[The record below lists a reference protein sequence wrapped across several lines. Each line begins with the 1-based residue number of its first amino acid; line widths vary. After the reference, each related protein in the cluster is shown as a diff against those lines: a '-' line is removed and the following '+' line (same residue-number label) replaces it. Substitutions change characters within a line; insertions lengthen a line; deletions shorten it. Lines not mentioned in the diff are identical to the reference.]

1 MKKPLSKEELVARLK
16 ALAADPT
23 PKEENYGA
31 MCYSQMSP
39 PQKQETCQLCGKE
52 FVYRSW
58 HKKEDISELVEKM
71 KKKGYDVKLD
81 VLCLEC
87 GEEMVKKIHPNCLYS
102 RHDSEND
109 NEDIDDDNI
118 ENDIWPT
125 DINFLFSFRTNN
137 DVPYHQVIAN
147 YTNLY
152 RTLYTLMENKRMYND
167 SHDASHYIDE
177 ETETLQFMT
186 GINFDE

>member
-81 VLCLEC
+81 ILCLEC
-87 GEEMVKKIHPNCLYS
+87 GEKMVRQLHPNCLFS
-102 RHDSEND
+102 RPDLEDDSDETD
-109 NEDIDDDNI
+109 YDSIV
-118 ENDIWPT
+118 NDIWPT
-125 DINFLFSFRTNN
+125 DINFLFSFRTKD

-152 RTLYTLMENKRMYND
+152 MTLYTLMENKRMYND